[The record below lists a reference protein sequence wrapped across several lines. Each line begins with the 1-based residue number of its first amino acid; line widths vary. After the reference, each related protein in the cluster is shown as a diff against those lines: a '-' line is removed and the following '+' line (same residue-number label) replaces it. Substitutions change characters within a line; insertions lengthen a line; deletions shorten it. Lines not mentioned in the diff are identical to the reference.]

1 MHSILFKSIEE
12 LYRAD
17 NWNYDNKR
25 ENPMATSASTSENS
39 WEVIHVHYNI
49 ALFLY

>member
-1 MHSILFKSIEE
+1 MHSILFKSIDE

-25 ENPMATSASTSENS
+25 ETPMASSASSENS
-39 WEVIHVHYNI
+39 WEVIHVHYKI